1 MERME
6 QVLAGKD
13 MAVAEL
19 MDLVGLLKRE
29 RRFGLARKG
38 LARYASLPAVRT
50 DPALR
55 LKVAQQRS
63 LCTYKDP
70 DLPADDRLDQA
81 LVILSEVEDLARTGD
96 QETLGQAG
104 AIFKRKWEV
113 TAQQRHLETS
123 LAYYRRGY
131 EQGVTK
137 DHGYTGVNA
146 AFVLDLLADI
156 EEAATGTAPSPYGVA
171 TERRKDAARIR
182 RDIVTALPPLAD
194 DLNGSWLKTQWWFL
208 VTMGEAHFGLGEYD
222 EAGTWLGQAA
232 KLPSVPDWEWETTA
246 RQLATLLPAADRS
259 RLARGEASSSKAE
272 SVLREFLGGNFTAV
286 TSVVAGKMGLALSG
300 GGFRA
305 SLFHIGVLAKLAE
318 LDLLRHV
325 ECLSCVSG
333 GSIIGAHYYLEVR
346 KLLQDKADA
355 AITREDYVGI
365 VKRVQTQFLAG
376 VEQNIR
382 TRIAAEFWTS
392 AKMILWPN
400 YSRTIRAGELYEQ
413 KLFSRVA
420 DREGIGPRWLSG
432 LIVRPKGDPSFS
444 PKDNNWRRAAKVPI
458 LTLNATTLNTGHNW
472 QFTASWMGEPP
483 ASSDN
488 AIDANYR
495 LRRMYYEQLPEDR
508 RNVRLGQAVAASAC
522 VPGIFEP
529 LPLDDIYQGGL
540 TVQLV
545 DGGVHDNQGVASLLE
560 QGCSVL
566 LVSDASGQ
574 MEAQDQP
581 STGLLGVPLR
591 SNSILQARVREA
603 QFRELAA
610 RRRAGLL
617 RGLMFIHLKKD
628 LETSPVDWINSQD
641 PSEPVA
647 PKPLLQYGI
656 QRSVQRK
663 LAAIRTDL
671 DSFSEAEAYALM
683 TSGYCM
689 AEHSLASPILGFD
702 LPAAARLDWEFL
714 AIEPL
719 MKQAGEDT
727 PLMRQLRVADKLFFK
742 VWLLSRKLQLVA
754 GAAAL
759 TLLWLGLTWTYQSR
773 TRVILELTVGGVAGA
788 LLVVALGWLGWKPA
802 VKVLRYRK
810 TLQDV
815 VIGLGMVTVG
825 WLVARLHLHVF
836 DRWFLRQGRLARLL
850 SR

>member
-1 MERME
+1 ME

-50 DPALR
+50 SPTLR

-104 AIFKRKWEV
+104 AIFKRKWEI
-113 TAQQRHLETS
+113 TAQQHHLETS

-156 EEAATGTAPSPYGVA
+156 EEAATGTAPNPYGVA
-171 TERRKDAARIR
+171 AERRKDAARIR
-182 RDIVTALPPLAD
+182 RDIVTALPPLAE

-222 EAGTWLGQAA
+222 QAGTWLGQAA

-272 SVLREFLGGNFTAV
+272 NVLREFLDGNFTAV

-355 AITREDYVGI
+355 AITREDDVGI

-382 TRIAAEFWTS
+382 SRIAAEFWTS
-392 AKMILWPN
+392 AKMVLWPN

-432 LIVRPKGDPSFS
+432 LIVRPKGDPGFS

-702 LPAAARLDWEFL
+702 LPASARLDWEFL

-773 TRVILELTVGGVAGA
+773 TRVILELTVGGVAGV

-815 VIGLGMVTVG
+815 VIGVGMVTVG

-836 DRWFLRQGRLARLL
+836 DRWFLRQGRLARLM
-850 SR
+850 SK